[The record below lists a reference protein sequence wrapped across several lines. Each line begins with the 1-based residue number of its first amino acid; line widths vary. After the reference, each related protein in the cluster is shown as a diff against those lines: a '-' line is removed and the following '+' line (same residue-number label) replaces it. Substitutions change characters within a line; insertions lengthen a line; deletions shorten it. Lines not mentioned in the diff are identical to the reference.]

1 MSQRLT
7 DQWRD
12 SSSPFE
18 RKCEK
23 MTDEFK
29 NWFFEELLYS
39 PRLQL
44 PKHLGSEYLDLRRE
58 LDYLDHLKHS
68 ISKLPVVE
76 KQKIELREK
85 LEAVENQLTEYFKT
99 QLPRVLTLKYLSY
112 LQDSYKDC

>member
-1 MSQRLT
+1 
-7 DQWRD
+7 
-12 SSSPFE
+12 
-18 RKCEK
+18 

-44 PKHLGSEYLDLRRE
+44 PKYLGEEYLDLCHE
-58 LDYLDHLKHS
+58 LDYLDRLKHS
-68 ISKLPVVE
+68 VSKLPEVE
-76 KQKIELREK
+76 KQKIKLREK

-112 LQDSYKDC
+112 LRDSYEDC